1 MYNNS
6 FIVKIKFPKVSY
18 FTVHSE
24 LSFKGNFK
32 KSEKNINILQKYNLK
47 IVYLFQR
54 QGDIMPKYLDPK
66 NDLLFKKVFG
76 EHKNLCISLLN
87 SLLKFEGDEQIN
99 WIEYDT
105 NELVP
110 EIPVLK
116 DTIVDVR
123 CKDKTGR
130 QFIVEMQ
137 MNWTKEFQQRVLLNA
152 SKAYIKQVDKG
163 AEYELAQPVYS
174 LNLVNAIFEESE
186 EMKDVY
192 YHQYKIVNIENTEK
206 QIKGLEFVFIE
217 LPKFK
222 PVSQKEQ
229 DYFDLWLRFLTEINE
244 NIAIIP
250 PDLLGK
256 QEINEAV
263 KYVEEGSLSKEELEV
278 YDKVRDAVKAKKTLI
293 SSAERK
299 GKAEG
304 LAEGEARGE
313 AKGKAEI
320 AKKMKQRG
328 MSDKETSEITG
339 LTIEEIEKL

>member
-1 MYNNS
+1 
-6 FIVKIKFPKVSY
+6 
-18 FTVHSE
+18 
-24 LSFKGNFK
+24 
-32 KSEKNINILQKYNLK
+32 
-47 IVYLFQR
+47 
-54 QGDIMPKYLDPK
+54 MPKYLDPK

-87 SLLKFEGDEQIN
+87 SLLKFEGDEQID

-105 NELVP
+105 NELIP
-110 EIPVLK
+110 EIPALK

-123 CKDKTGR
+123 CKDKTSR

-152 SKAYIKQVDKG
+152 SKAYVRQVDKG

-174 LNLVNAIFEESE
+174 LNLVNDIFEESD

-222 PVSQKEQ
+222 PLNQKEQ

-244 NIAIIP
+244 NIENVSS
-250 PDLLGK
+250 DLLRNK
-256 QEINEAV
+256 EISEAI
-263 KYVEEGSLSKEELEV
+263 KCVEESALSKEELDV
-278 YDKVRDAVKAKKTLI
+278 YDRVRDAVKVKRTLI
-293 SSAERK
+293 RGALR
-299 GKAEG
+299 
-304 LAEGEARGE
+304 RGE
-313 AKGKAEI
+313 AKGEARGIAKGKAEEKLEI
-320 AKKMKQRG
+320 AKNLKNIG
-328 MSDKETSEITG
+328 MPTAQISQATG
-339 LTIEEIEKL
+339 LTQAEIEKL